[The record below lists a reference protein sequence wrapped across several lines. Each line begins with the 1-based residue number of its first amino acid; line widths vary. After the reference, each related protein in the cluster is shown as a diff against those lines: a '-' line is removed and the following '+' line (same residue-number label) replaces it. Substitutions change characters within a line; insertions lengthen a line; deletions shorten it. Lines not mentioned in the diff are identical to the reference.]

1 MAYLSGLKWQAELP
15 QYSDDERKV
24 LLTLSHDKS
33 RWRTKERIAK
43 TTGLPEDR
51 VDSVLSGLMSQGKV
65 RASISKKKNLIFGLR
80 ERVG

>member
-15 QYSDDERKV
+15 NYNDDERKV
-24 LLTLSHDKS
+24 LLILSHDEFP
-33 RWRTKERIAK
+33 WRTKERIAK

-51 VDSVLSGLMSQGKV
+51 VDSVLSDLISKDKV
-65 RASISKKKNLIFGLR
+65 RASISKKKSVIFGLR